1 MKLLS
6 IFKAISFLTTKI
18 CISTVIYL
26 KYTNIHI
33 HITHTWNENISIY
46 RIIILHNRLFTLL
59 CVYPYL
65 NIIIVS
71 WNACKIY
78 NHWTMTLILRLMIFH
93 TLICKGWY
101 IQTHCIPYSQ
111 HCACSFRRL
120 YSIGIIFAFC
130 HLDSFAAVSLKKTIL
145 THYPNYFIQSN
156 TTLLKFRL
164 RYVR

>member
-71 WNACKIY
+71 WNACKVY
-78 NHWTMTLILRLMIFH
+78 NHWTMILILRLKIFSH
-93 TLICKGWY
+93 FNMQGLIF
-101 IQTHCIPYSQ
+101 PN
-111 HCACSFRRL
+111 
-120 YSIGIIFAFC
+120 
-130 HLDSFAAVSLKKTIL
+130 SLHTIL
-145 THYPNYFIQSN
+145 S
-156 TTLLKFRL
+156 TLCSLFSAALLDRNHFCIL
-164 RYVR
+164 SSRFFCSSFT